1 MLAQSS
7 CKSREIT
14 QNKKGGFQMSEN
26 KKGGL
31 LHASERDGVEYRKAP
46 LLQLIAGMS
55 GSGTMI
61 VLYLILGFATLI
73 APEGYGIHTAIAG
86 VILTVTRWA
95 DGVSDAIVAAIYEKI
110 NPKKGKIRIMMLSG
124 WLIAVLA
131 SNLMYN
137 WAAGV
142 FEGVWGVVVFV
153 IIYLMFDIGYTT
165 FCTSSGTI
173 AIVITNDP
181 TQRPM
186 TSMISTIFSYTVPL
200 ICTNLITFVILPKYD
215 MLYNIDML
223 SETMIWFS
231 AISFV
236 FVLTCCWGVRKIDV
250 QETFAKLPKENQKAE
265 SKTSLKDMWSVIKDN
280 RNVQMY
286 MLAAVSDKL
295 AQMTGTQQTIVTL
308 LNGVLIGSYAAS
320 TMVGNFSSIVGLMFA
335 VGGGIFV
342 AKWGAKKATTVWSW
356 IAIIIAAATV
366 GFCLV
371 LGGPD
376 GMKAIGVMGVP
387 IILYAI
393 LTIAKNGASMVLTT
407 TASAMKA
414 DIVDYEYERSGK
426 YMPAVVTGVYTFI
439 DQLVSSFGS
448 TIASL
453 CLMAVG
459 YTTAVPQLG
468 DQATWPIFWMGMFL
482 CFGLPI
488 VGWLCNVIA
497 MKFYTLD
504 RERMIQV
511 QKTLE
516 ERKEAAKHESDSA
529 EM

>member
-1 MLAQSS
+1 
-7 CKSREIT
+7 
-14 QNKKGGFQMSEN
+14 MSEN

-73 APEGYGIHTAIAG
+73 APEGYGIPTAVAG
-86 VILTVTRWA
+86 IILTVTRWA
-95 DGVSDAIVAAIYEKI
+95 DGLSDAVVAAIYEKF
-110 NPKKGKIRIMMLSG
+110 NQKKGKIRIMMLIG

-142 FEGVWGVVVFV
+142 FDGVWGIVVFV
-153 IIYLMFDIGYTT
+153 IIYLLFDIGYTT
-165 FCTSSGTI
+165 FTTSSGTI

-186 TSMISTIFSYTVPL
+186 TSMLNTIFSYTVPL

-250 QETFAKLPKENQKAE
+250 QETFAKLPKENQEAE
-265 SKTSLKDMWSVIKDN
+265 NKVSLKEMWSVIKDN

-286 MLAAVSDKL
+286 MLTTISDRF
-295 AQMTGTQQTIVTL
+295 AQQTMSQSVVSNL
-308 LNGVLIGSYAAS
+308 LGGVLIGSYAA
-320 TMVGNFSSIVGLMFA
+320 TTTANNFSQIIGLVFA
-335 VGGGIFV
+335 FLGGVLI
-342 AKWGAKKATTVWSW
+342 AKYGAKKITTQWSW
-356 IAIIIAAATV
+356 LNILAAAATV
-366 GFCLV
+366 AMFVILCVTSGSV
-371 LGGPD
+371 D
-376 GMKAIGVMGVP
+376 GMKQLSVVGLPFVIYV
-387 IILYAI
+387 ILNI
-393 LTIAKNGASMVLTT
+393 FKTGANMVLTT
-407 TASAMKA
+407 AGGAMKA
-414 DIVDYEYERSGK
+414 DLVDYEYERSGN
-426 YMPAVVTGVYTFI
+426 YFPAVLTGVY
-439 DQLVSSFGS
+439 SFVDKIVTS
-448 TIASL
+448 FASALAMVCIAL
-453 CLMAVG
+453 VG
-459 YTTAVPQLG
+459 YTTTVPQLG
-468 DQATWPIFWMGMFL
+468 DKATWPIFWIAMFL
-482 CFGLPI
+482 NFGLAVI
-488 VGWLCNVIA
+488 GWLCNVIA

-511 QKTLE
+511 QKTLN
-516 ERKEAAKHESDSA
+516 ERKEAVKAAA
-529 EM
+529 EKQ